1 MAQDEVAQAGA
12 EQVGGATSTEQEIV
26 ANTKATMAM
35 AGLPL
40 PEDSV
45 RRIESYLDGKSPL
58 EESVDNLLERYK
70 AS

>member
-1 MAQDEVAQAGA
+1 
-12 EQVGGATSTEQEIV
+12 
-26 ANTKATMAM
+26 MAM